1 MRYLKRYESIN
12 IDNKLESFLNDIVT
26 LFDKEYYTGKRNQS
40 IYLYN
45 KTGYMSEMISK
56 FIIDDYELAI
66 EIYTREFDINF
77 LLADYLKTINGIDF
91 KKNYT
96 NHNIVYEY
104 EIVDKEEFLNNLN
117 TNDFKI
123 FIESNKYNL

>member
-45 KTGYMSEMISK
+45 KTGYLSEMISR
-56 FIIDDYELAI
+56 
-66 EIYTREFDINF
+66 IY
-77 LLADYLKTINGIDF
+77 Y
-91 KKNYT
+91 
-96 NHNIVYEY
+96 
-104 EIVDKEEFLNNLN
+104 
-117 TNDFKI
+117 
-123 FIESNKYNL
+123 

>member
-26 LFDKEYYTGKRNQS
+26 LFDKEYYTGKRNQT

>member
-77 LLADYLKTINGIDF
+77 LLADYLKTIKGIDF
-91 KKNYT
+91 IKNYT
-96 NHNIVYEY
+96 NHSIVYEY
-104 EIVDKEEFLNNLN
+104 EIFSKEEFLNNLN
-117 TNDFKI
+117 PNDFKI